1 MAVEARFWGT
11 RGSIPSPGPHTVR
24 HGGNTSC
31 VEVRTPDGG
40 SVILDAGTGIR
51 SLATARAAT
60 AAGATDNSGTDNDGT
75 APGRETDIFI
85 THAHWD
91 HIQGL
96 PFFAPL
102 YDGACHVRIW
112 TAPTLLARVERALRS
127 QMAPDVFPVPF
138 EEVRATVEFLPVPED
153 GTTVGGLSI
162 ATFPLRHPGG
172 AVGFRVSGC
181 NEGEG
186 TLVYIPDNELYP
198 GAPYDAPPEWRSWLV
213 RFIHGADLLI
223 HDAMYTAAEY
233 PSVVGWGHSTV
244 DEAVELAAEA
254 GVPKLM
260 LFHHHP
266 ERHDDAMDEM
276 VELARESCGRL
287 GGNVEIAVATEG
299 ARIRL

>member
-1 MAVEARFWGT
+1 MAVEAHFWGT
-11 RGSIPSPGPHTVR
+11 RGSVPSPGPHTVR
-24 HGGNTSC
+24 HGGNTPC

-51 SLATARAAT
+51 SLAAARARGGSGGPDI
-60 AAGATDNSGTDNDGT
+60 GANGEG
-75 APGRETDIFI
+75 AEVDIFI

-102 YDGACHVRIW
+102 YDSRSHVRIW
-112 TAPTLLARVERALRS
+112 TAPSLLARVERALRT

-138 EEVRATVEFLPVPED
+138 EEVRAEVEFLPVPED

-172 AVGFRVSGC
+172 AVGFRIEGC
-181 NEGEG
+181 NDVGG

-198 GAPYDAPPEWRSWLV
+198 GAPYDAPSDWRSRLV

-223 HDAMYTAAEY
+223 HDAMYTATEY

-244 DEAVELAAEA
+244 DDAVELATEA
-254 GVPKLM
+254 GVPSLS

-266 ERHDDAMDEM
+266 ERDDDAMDAM
-276 VELARESCGRL
+276 VELAREAGARR
-287 GGNVEIAVATEG
+287 GGNVDIAVATEG
-299 ARIRL
+299 SRVRL